1 MPKRCNV
8 LLETVKELPPL
19 QVLKIKGD
27 GLCHDRTVSR
37 RLWSGLSFDLAICC
51 SMPTWVQRSAFSLS
65 GEYGTSMGGN
75 DSTQAQALAFR
86 MDLLERRLR

>member
-1 MPKRCNV
+1 

-37 RLWSGLSFDLAICC
+37 RLWLFCQGDATL
-51 SMPTWVQRSAFSLS
+51 VQRSAHSLS
-65 GEYGTSMGGN
+65 G
-75 DSTQAQALAFR
+75 
-86 MDLLERRLR
+86 